1 MQFLIAEDN
10 LVNQQVLK
18 RILVRLGFSNIDIVG
33 DGQQAVVAATERGNC
48 TTLFEW
54 CVQFLSSVCVFRS
67 VYSLYS

>member
-33 DGQQAVVAATERGNC
+33 DGQQAVVATTERRNC
-48 TTLFEW
+48 TTLFGLY
-54 CVQFLSSVCVFRS
+54 VQFR
-67 VYSLYS
+67 